1 MGTVLDFF
9 MEYNSSDWMG
19 HDILEDITN
28 RYEIKACLKMTEEK
42 QVYLVTSKTNWKKYI
57 LKVLSSHC
65 HESLKEEFRLS
76 RELSHPGIVAAVEYI
91 EGSDY
96 NYLIREYV
104 EGYTVT
110 ELVEMTEDGHLQYEE
125 LLQITLQL
133 CDILQY
139 LHSQKP
145 PIIHRDIKPDNI
157 IVTKQK
163 DCKLIDFGISRRYQ
177 GKLDSDTFV
186 MGTQFSAPPEQ
197 YGFAQTNER
206 SDIYSIGVLMF
217 YMATG
222 NLDIRDLKQYP
233 VSGDIRRII
242 KKCTSFSP
250 KDRYSS
256 VKLLKSKLNRYPY
269 LYKRRLFLYAGII
282 SIAAI
287 VLILGLSNPASKQS
301 MPNEALSVITPS
313 IDPSLNSTVLSEKP
327 SDFTPELSLPETVGS
342 ATDGEEKKDRMV
354 PTAVDTMDLAV
365 VDITGQTLEIDE
377 KQKSIPFEEDASNK
391 VPSVKEKKEVQNKDQ
406 KIATQQTGK
415 EVQDI
420 PMEQKKSDQIIEKAV
435 TPALAKNNEIEY
447 DFQSPLIE
455 AAVREILGKSDKDK
469 VTYGD
474 LEQIT
479 SLFICGK
486 QRYNRWEEHFVY
498 GVNQYMIGSQYTDTQ
513 LFTVNGEVTSL
524 EDISHMVNLEKLA
537 LYNQKISDLAPLKNL
552 HYLSYLGLGSNN
564 ISELTHLTSI
574 KGLNYLDLSGNPIMN
589 DELKYL
595 KELPYLWGLDL
606 GATKVTSLYEIKELK
621 LYFLSLFECKVGDCI
636 GLDEIT
642 TLDNLILTGVNNAI
656 TDRAIDRVSKLT
668 NLKILK
674 IFGSDRIDLSKLSTL
689 ESLYL
694 LDLCGMWNNSDLG
707 DLSNPKL
714 TELYIVYWQVLD
726 LTGIEKLPCI
736 EQIHLRDSKCSDYTP
751 LLGVKTLKKV
761 YCNQEQQKI
770 INEQLGEVPFEI
782 LIE

>member
-1 MGTVLDFF
+1 MGKVLDFF
-9 MEYNSSDWMG
+9 MEYNNSDWMG

-28 RYEIKACLKMTEEK
+28 RYEIKACLKMSEDK

-57 LKVLSSHC
+57 LKALSSHC

-91 EGSDY
+91 EGGEY

-110 ELVEMTEDGHLQYEE
+110 ELVEMTEEGHLQHEE
-125 LLQITLQL
+125 LLLITLRL
-133 CDILQY
+133 CDILEY

-163 DCKLIDFGISRRYQ
+163 ECKLIDFGISRRYQ

-233 VSGDIRRII
+233 ISGDIRRII
-242 KKCTSFSP
+242 IKCTGFSP

-256 VKLLKSKLNRYPY
+256 VKLLKNKLNSYPY
-269 LYKRRLFLYAGII
+269 LYRKRRFFYAGII
-282 SIAAI
+282 LIASL
-287 VLILGLSNPASKQS
+287 VLTLGLFNLASKQS
-301 MPNEALSVITPS
+301 IAYEDKAVITSS
-313 IDPSLNSTVLSEKP
+313 IDPSLSSTVLTEKP
-327 SDFTPELSLPETVGS
+327 RDITPELSLPETAES
-342 ATDGEEKKDRMV
+342 AAGGGEEKDMTV
-354 PTAVDTMDLAV
+354 HATVNPTESTV
-365 VDITGQTLEIDE
+365 VDISGLAFEVDE
-377 KQKSIPFEEDASNK
+377 KQRSIPFEEEASK
-391 VPSVKEKKEVQNKDQ
+391 EELSAKEKKDAQTKNKRIAQQAGEEVQE
-406 KIATQQTGK
+406 IS
-415 EVQDI
+415 
-420 PMEQKKSDQIIEKAV
+420 MEQENSDQITERAV

-455 AAVREILGKSDKDK
+455 AAVREILDKSDKDK

-524 EDISHMVNLEKLA
+524 EDISHMVNLEMLA
-537 LYNQKISDLAPLKNL
+537 LYNQKISDLAPLKDL

-574 KGLNYLDLSGNPIMN
+574 KSLNYIDLSGNPIMN
-589 DELKYL
+589 DELKHL
-595 KELPYLWGLDL
+595 RELPYLWGLDL

-621 LYFLSLFECKVGDCI
+621 LYFLSLFECKMGDCI
-636 GLDEIT
+636 GLDEIA

-689 ESLYL
+689 KSLYL
-694 LDLCGMWNNSDLG
+694 LDLCGMWNNSNLG

-714 TELYIVYWQVLD
+714 TQLYLVYCQVLD
-726 LTGIEKLPCI
+726 LTGIEKLTCL

-751 LLGVKTLKKV
+751 LLGVKTLKTV

-770 INEQLGEVPFEI
+770 IKEQLGEVPFEV

>member
-1 MGTVLDFF
+1 MGTVLDFYK
-9 MEYNSSDWMG
+9 EYNNSEWMG

-57 LKVLSSHC
+57 LKALARHC
-65 HESLKEEFRLS
+65 HESLMEEFRLS
-76 RELSHPGIVAAVEYI
+76 KELSHPGIVAAVEYI
-91 EGSDY
+91 EGKDY

-110 ELVEMTEDGHLQYEE
+110 ELVEMTEDGHLQHEE
-125 LLQITLQL
+125 LLQITIAL

-163 DCKLIDFGISRRYQ
+163 ECKLIDFGISRRYQ
-177 GKLDSDTFV
+177 GKLDSDTFI

-233 VSGDIRRII
+233 ISGDIREII
-242 KKCTSFSP
+242 RKCTKFSP

-256 VKLLKSKLNRYPY
+256 VKQLKSKLNSYPY
-269 LYKRRLFLYAGII
+269 LYRKRKFFYAGM
-282 SIAAI
+282 IAITAI
-287 VLILGLSNPASKQS
+287 VLALGLSTLTPRPSVADEEIPMITTTIGPSQS
-301 MPNEALSVITPS
+301 
-313 IDPSLNSTVLSEKP
+313 STVSAEN
-327 SDFTPELSLPETVGS
+327 SREFTPVSSLPETANSS
-342 ATDGEEKKDRMV
+342 ADKGKK
-354 PTAVDTMDLAV
+354 MDMALSGADNSTELPAA
-365 VDITGQTLEIDE
+365 DITGPTYEID
-377 KQKSIPFEEDASNK
+377 KMQKPLIFEEEPSNK
-391 VPSVKEKKEVQNKDQ
+391 ESSVKEEKDTRTKEQRSV
-406 KIATQQTGK
+406 TQQSGQD
-415 EVQDI
+415 VQDI
-420 PMEQKKSDQIIEKAV
+420 PKKQENSDQLSEPAA
-435 TPALAKNNEIEY
+435 TPVLVKNNEIYE
-447 DFQSPLIE
+447 FQSPLIE
-455 AAVREILGKSDKDK
+455 AAVREILGKSDQDK
-469 VTYGD
+469 VTCGD

-479 SLFICGK
+479 SLFICGR
-486 QRYNRWEEHFVY
+486 QRYDRWEEHFVY
-498 GVNQYMIGSQYTDTQ
+498 GVSQYMIGSQYMDTQ
-513 LFTVNGEVTSL
+513 LFTVNGEITSL

-537 LYNQKISDLAPLKNL
+537 LYNQNISDLSPLKDL

-564 ISELTHLTSI
+564 ISDLSQILLI
-574 KGLNYLDLSGNPIMN
+574 KTLNYLDVSGNPIMN
-589 DELKYL
+589 DDLEQL

-606 GATKVTSLYEIKELK
+606 GATKVTSVYGIKELK

-636 GLDEIT
+636 GLEEIT

-656 TDRAIDRVSKLT
+656 TDHAIDRVSKLT
-668 NLKILK
+668 NLKVLK
-674 IFGSDRIDLSKLSTL
+674 IFGSDRIDLSKISTL
-689 ESLYL
+689 KSLYL

-707 DLSNPKL
+707 ELSNPKL
-714 TELYIVYWQVLD
+714 TELYIVYWQTLE

-736 EQIHLRDSKCSDYTP
+736 EQIHLRDSKCSDYKP

-761 YCNQEQQKI
+761 YCNSEQQKAI
-770 INEQLGEVPFEI
+770 KEQLGEVPFEV